1 MHNKIQGEL
10 RYPRY
15 RRGKPSKREYLR
27 VKKTGINAVEKAG
40 KLALKEYKNFHRK
53 DVNLKSGHEIVT
65 KVDLASEKIIINE
78 IKKNF
83 KEHEILSEESGGNE
97 KKSDYLW
104 IIDPIDGTTNFTIHN
119 PLWAISLGVAYKN
132 KIIFGFI
139 YAPCLDELF
148 IAQIGEGAKLN
159 NHKIKIS
166 RTVKKKEIHT
176 FCHGSNQKSVL
187 KALKYYRKQ
196 KLNKLDCRQLGS
208 ASMEL
213 AYVASGRVESI
224 MIPGAHSWDV
234 AAGALLVREAGGMV
248 TDFEGK
254 KWNLKS
260 KDIVAS
266 NGLSHKK
273 ILEAINS

>member
-1 MHNKIQGEL
+1 MHNKIQ
-10 RYPRY
+10 
-15 RRGKPSKREYLR
+15 
-27 VKKTGINAVEKAG
+27 KTGISAVKKAG
-40 KLALKEYKNFHRK
+40 KLALQEYKKFHRSQI
-53 DVNLKSGHEIVT
+53 NLKSGHEIVT

-83 KEHEILSEESGGNE
+83 KDHEILSEESGFNY

-119 PLWAISLGVAYKN
+119 PLWAISVGVAYKD

-139 YAPCLDELF
+139 YAPFLGELF
-148 IAQIGEGAKLN
+148 IAEKGKGAYLN

-166 RTVKKKEIHT
+166 KTAKKKEIHT
-176 FCHGSNQKSVL
+176 FCHGSDKKSLL
-187 KALKYYRKQ
+187 KALKYYKKQ
-196 KLNKLDCRQLGS
+196 KLSRLDCRQLGS

-234 AAGALLVREAGGMV
+234 AAGVLIVREAGGKV
-248 TDFEGK
+248 TDFKGK
-254 KWNLKS
+254 PWNLKS

-266 NGLSHKK
+266 NGSTHKK
-273 ILEAINS
+273 ILEVINS

>member
-1 MHNKIQGEL
+1 MINNEIKQVGI
-10 RYPRY
+10 
-15 RRGKPSKREYLR
+15 SA
-27 VKKTGINAVEKAG
+27 VKKAG
-40 KLALKEYKNFHRK
+40 KLALREYKKFHRSEIK
-53 DVNLKSGHEIVT
+53 LKSGREIVT
-65 KVDLASEKIIINE
+65 KVDLASEKIIIDE

-83 KEHEILSEESGGNE
+83 KEHEILSEESGDN
-97 KKSDYLW
+97 KQKSDYLW

-119 PLWAISLGVAYKN
+119 PLWAISVGVAYRN

-139 YAPCLDELF
+139 YAPFLEELF
-148 IAQIGEGAKLN
+148 VAEKGKGAYLN

-166 RTVKKKEIHT
+166 KVKKEKEIHT
-176 FCHGSNQKSVL
+176 FCHGSNKKSVL

-234 AAGALLVREAGGMV
+234 AAGVLIVREAGGKV
-248 TDFEGK
+248 TDFDGK
-254 KWNLKS
+254 VWNLDS
-260 KDIVAS
+260 KDIIAS
-266 NGLSHKK
+266 NGTTHNS
-273 ILEAINS
+273 ILKVINS

>member
-1 MHNKIQGEL
+1 MNNKI
-10 RYPRY
+10 
-15 RRGKPSKREYLR
+15 
-27 VKKTGINAVEKAG
+27 KTIGINAVKKAG
-40 KLALKEYKNFHRK
+40 KLALSEYKNFHRSE
-53 DVNLKSGHEIVT
+53 VNLKYGHEIVT

-78 IKKNF
+78 IKKKF
-83 KEHEILSEESGGNE
+83 KEHEILSEESGFNR

-119 PLWAISLGVAYKN
+119 PLWAISLGLAYKN

-139 YAPCLDELF
+139 YAPYLDELF
-148 IAQIGEGAKLN
+148 VAEKGRGAYLN

-166 RTVKKKEIHT
+166 KTNKKKEIHT
-176 FCHGSNQKSVL
+176 FCHGSDKKSLL
-187 KALKYYRKQ
+187 KALRYYKKQ

-234 AAGALLVREAGGMV
+234 AAGVLLVREAGGKV
-248 TDFEGK
+248 TDFDGK

-266 NGLSHKK
+266 NGSTHKK
-273 ILEAINS
+273 ILELINS